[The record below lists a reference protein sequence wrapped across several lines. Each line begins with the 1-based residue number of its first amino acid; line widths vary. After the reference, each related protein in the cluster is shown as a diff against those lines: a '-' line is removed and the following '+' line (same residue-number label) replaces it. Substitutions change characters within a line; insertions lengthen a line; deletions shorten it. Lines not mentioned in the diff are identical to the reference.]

1 MWRCT
6 RGQDCRRGSVWLNIL
21 PGDNALGERQG
32 ALVLSEAGN
41 PLTATSTGIFAAAS
55 EKVGG
60 AGGVSKACFARMG

>member
-1 MWRCT
+1 M
-6 RGQDCRRGSVWLNIL
+6 NIL